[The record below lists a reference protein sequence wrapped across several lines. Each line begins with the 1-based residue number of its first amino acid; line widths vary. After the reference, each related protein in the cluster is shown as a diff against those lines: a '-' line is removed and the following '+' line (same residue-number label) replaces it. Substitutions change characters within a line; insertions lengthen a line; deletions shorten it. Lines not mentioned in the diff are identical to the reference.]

1 MPFLDPKAVNFS
13 FALYILL
20 IKSSR
25 RSMYG
30 FLCFQIGPKILKFI
44 HIKTQ
49 DCNRSDPDAP
59 QTRLIWWFCN
69 VPQICTSSVIAL
81 QNIALSRI

>member
-13 FALYILL
+13 FALYILFN
-20 IKSSR
+20 
-25 RSMYG
+25 MYG

-69 VPQICTSSVIAL
+69 VPQICTFVSSVIAL